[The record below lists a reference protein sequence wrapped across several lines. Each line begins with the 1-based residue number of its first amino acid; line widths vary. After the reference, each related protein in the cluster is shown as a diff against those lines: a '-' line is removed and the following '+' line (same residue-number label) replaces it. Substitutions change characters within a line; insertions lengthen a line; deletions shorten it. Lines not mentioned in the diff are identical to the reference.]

1 MQRSKRNNPNRI
13 VAAALLAPV
22 VMFFW
27 CGCGRDVRL
36 AGQKLRDVNVRTV
49 THYGLTLDEQAEPE
63 QVAFVLLRAMRDDAL
78 AQSPEDREAALDRQF
93 DVAAGG
99 AITSLTPA
107 GFTAAETLHR
117 VVSHWTPVVGHYAA
131 NFDFDWEAAKDRLV
145 RLSIAQTKGETQEC
159 QVLME
164 LDSPDGD
171 PNARAVLII
180 GLIQEKGFWRVY
192 RVGFVPNQ
200 RAIRLRAG
208 VNVEVPSAP
217 TTPPS
222 VESHEGHDHP

>member
-1 MQRSKRNNPNRI
+1 MA
-13 VAAALLAPV
+13 VAAAGLL
-22 VMFFW
+22 MITFW

-36 AGQKLRDVNVRTV
+36 AGQKLREVTVRTV

-63 QVAFVLLRAMRDDAL
+63 QVAYVLLRAMRDDAL
-78 AQSPEDREAALDRQF
+78 AKSPQDRETALDKQF
-93 DVAAGG
+93 DLAASG
-99 AITSLTPA
+99 AITALTPA

-117 VVSHWTPVVGHYAA
+117 VVSHWTPVVAHYAA

-145 RLSIAQTKGETQEC
+145 RLSISQAKGETQEC

-171 PNARAVLII
+171 ANARAVLIV
-180 GLIQEKGFWRVY
+180 GLIQEKGYWRAY

-200 RAIRLRAG
+200 RAIRLRTG
-208 VNVEVPSAP
+208 VNVEVPP
-217 TTPPS
+217 TPSTPPP
-222 VESHEGHDHP
+222 VESHEGHEHP

>member
-1 MQRSKRNNPNRI
+1 
-13 VAAALLAPV
+13 
-22 VMFFW
+22 MFAMMMVFSW

-36 AGQKLRDVNVRTV
+36 VGQKLREVTVHTV

-63 QVAFVLLRAMRDDAL
+63 QVAYVLLRAMRDDAL
-78 AQSPEDREAALDRQF
+78 AHSPEEREAALDKQF

-131 NFDFDWEAAKDRLV
+131 SFDFAWDAAKDRLV
-145 RLSIAQTKGETQEC
+145 RLSIAHEKGEAKEC

-171 PNARAVLII
+171 PNARVVLII
-180 GLIQEKGFWRVY
+180 GLIQEKGYWRVY

-200 RAIRLRAG
+200 RAIRLRTG
-208 VNVEVPSAP
+208 VNVEVPP
-217 TTPPS
+217 TPSTPPS
-222 VESHEGHDHP
+222 ADSHDGHEHP